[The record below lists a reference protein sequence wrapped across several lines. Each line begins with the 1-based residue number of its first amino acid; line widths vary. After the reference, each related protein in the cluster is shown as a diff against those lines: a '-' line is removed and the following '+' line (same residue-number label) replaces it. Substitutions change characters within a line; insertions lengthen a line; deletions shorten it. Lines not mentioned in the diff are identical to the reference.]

1 MISEV
6 FTSTPPVSPEA
17 YRLADDVLF
26 IRLEDGSAR
35 LMDLSGDVYVL
46 SETAARMLTGCLS
59 GDPEATWAR
68 LATEHGV
75 PTESVH
81 ADAKGL
87 LSDLV
92 RAGVVLPRG
101 ISAPRNRRAPLAAVL
116 AASLRLCLRRRS
128 AGGLVTLAHVSTH
141 VLGWAQTVRVWMK
154 VVEQTEARMPADPL
168 TAIEE
173 ATRRAIAHHPLD
185 VGCKERALCAYAL
198 ARRSGWPARLVL
210 GAYPFPFT
218 SHVWCESGS
227 HILADRYEDGCDL
240 YTPVLTYEEGHQW

>member
-6 FTSTPPVSPEA
+6 LTSTPPVSPKA

-46 SETAARMLTGCLS
+46 SDTAARMLAGCLS
-59 GDPEATWAR
+59 ADPEATWAR
-68 LATEHGV
+68 LTAEHGV
-75 PTESVH
+75 PTEGIR
-81 ADAKGL
+81 ADAQGL

-92 RAGVVLPRG
+92 RAGVVLFPG
-101 ISAPRNRRAPLAAVL
+101 SSAPRQRRARMAVVLAAV
-116 AASLRLCLRRRS
+116 LRLCLRRRS
-128 AGGLVTLAHVSTH
+128 AAGLVTLAHVATH
-141 VLGWAQTVRVWMK
+141 ALGWAQTVRVWMD
-154 VVEQTEARMPADPL
+154 VVEPAGTEASDPL
-168 TAIEE
+168 AAIEE

-227 HILADRYEDGCDL
+227 RILADRYEDGCDL